1 MTDEAPGA
9 TVEKEVVRRAGV
21 LVRKLLLL
29 HPAIGEVKVARLES
43 EEEDTLLRRHAD
55 SNIVSQLYYM
65 KAKSCRLRLKYI
77 MLLLFHLIV
86 LHTNYQMVLPTKL
99 R

>member
-1 MTDEAPGA
+1 MRPQIVPGVRVSVGNGGHHRRRRRMLLVLRVRVAMADEAPGTA
-9 TVEKEVVRRAGV
+9 VEKEVVRRTGV

-55 SNIVSQLYYM
+55 SNIVSQLYY
-65 KAKSCRLRLKYI
+65 
-77 MLLLFHLIV
+77 V
-86 LHTNYQMVLPTKL
+86 
-99 R
+99 